1 MAKKS
6 QVAKKEDVKKPVY
19 ELAPTEEIVPL
30 FKNYTIEEIENF
42 IQSVYKPK
50 SERQNKAFWVNDKL
64 ELRRLYI
71 QKCINDG
78 MSKPMVHQR
87 LKELLGIGTY
97 TAYRYIKDAMDNLVE
112 NNEEVKKYYRDIQ
125 ISRTEQLLNMS
136 IARGDL
142 KNALTANEQLNKI
155 NGIYNEKVETE
166 IKHIYKFNFGGDNE
180 NIES

>member
-6 QVAKKEDVKKPVY
+6 QVAKKEDVKEPVY
-19 ELAPTEEIVPL
+19 ELAPVEEIVPL
-30 FKNYTIEEIENF
+30 FKNYTIEEIEKF

-50 SERQNKAFWVNDKL
+50 SERKGKKVFWINDKL

-87 LKELLGIGTY
+87 LKELLGIETQC
-97 TAYRYIKDAMDNLVE
+97 AYRYIKDAMDNLVE

-166 IKHIYKFNFGGDNE
+166 VKHIYKFNFGGDE
-180 NIES
+180 NIET

>member
-6 QVAKKEDVKKPVY
+6 QVTKKEDVKKQVY
-19 ELAPTEEIVPL
+19 ELAPIEEIVPL
-30 FKNYTIEEIENF
+30 FKNYSMEDIEKIL
-42 IQSVYKPK
+42 QSLYKARK
-50 SERQNKAFWVNDKL
+50 HQRSKDFWINDKL

-87 LKELLGIGTY
+87 LKELLGIETKC
-97 TAYRYIKDAMDNLVE
+97 AYIYIKDAMDNLVE

-166 IKHIYKFNFGGDNE
+166 VKHIYKFNFGGDE
-180 NIES
+180 NAET

>member
-19 ELAPTEEIVPL
+19 ELTPIEEIVPL
-30 FKNYTIEEIENF
+30 FKTYSMEDIEKIL
-42 IQSVYKPK
+42 QSLYKSRLYQRSK
-50 SERQNKAFWVNDKL
+50 DFWVGHKL

-87 LKELLGIGTY
+87 LKELLGIETQC
-97 TAYRYIKDAMDNLVE
+97 AYRYIKDAMDNLVE

-166 IKHIYKFNFGGDNE
+166 VKHIYKFNFGGDE
-180 NIES
+180 NSET